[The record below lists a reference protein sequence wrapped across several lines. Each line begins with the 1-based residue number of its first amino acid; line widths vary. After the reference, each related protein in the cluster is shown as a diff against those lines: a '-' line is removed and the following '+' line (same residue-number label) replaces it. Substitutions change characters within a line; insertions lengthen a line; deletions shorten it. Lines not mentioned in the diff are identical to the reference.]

1 MSKIDLLKDL
11 YTFNNT
17 DVTIKNIVVL
27 GCGGTGAYVVSHLAR
42 IIASLNSSISL
53 VLVDGDEV
61 EQKNLKRQHFI
72 SPDLGR
78 NKAEVL
84 ASRYSGAFGIEI
96 AYISEYFERPS
107 DLKKQLRFM
116 GRGERQADLIIGCV
130 DNNAT
135 RKIIHQVFMDFYLGT
150 GNLFWIDAGNE
161 ETAGQ
166 VVCGYM
172 PHKWL
177 YSDGRIF
184 SLPIVTEVYP
194 EMLEANDKFAS
205 ELSCAERAEA
215 APQNMMTNVTAA
227 TLVLNYAQSLIF
239 KRPMKSF
246 GTTFNINNVFSIM
259 RNTKENLMKV
269 SENRRHAMDRQIL
282 RRKVGN

>member
-11 YTFNNT
+11 HSFKNE
-17 DVTIKNIVVL
+17 DVHVRNIIVL

-42 IIASLNSSISL
+42 IIASLGETAISL

-72 SPDLGR
+72 ASDLGR

-96 AYISEYFERPS
+96 EYVDKYLENRT
-107 DLKKQLRFM
+107 DLRNQLKYR
-116 GRGERQADLIIGCV
+116 GREMYADLIIGCV

-135 RKIIHQVFMDFYLGT
+135 RKIIHETILYERNGS
-150 GNLFWIDAGNE
+150 NIFWIDAGNE
-161 ETAGQ
+161 EIAGQ
-166 VVCGYM
+166 VVCGYA
-172 PHKWL
+172 PHKWSYVNNTL
-177 YSDGRIF
+177 F
-184 SLPIVTEVYP
+184 SLPFVTEVYP
-194 EMLEANDKFAS
+194 EMLSSDDKFAS
-205 ELSCAERAEA
+205 ELSCAERSEA

-239 KRPMKSF
+239 KRPMKSH
-246 GTTFNINNVFSIM
+246 GTTFNINNVFSVM
-259 RNTKENLMKV
+259 RNTKDNLVKV
-269 SENRRHAMDRQIL
+269 SEERVISMDRTIIG
-282 RRKVGN
+282 RK